1 MIYPKQEEEA
11 SDKFMSEKALLEMHA
26 AAQYPYPGVGRGTDA
41 ERFSV

>member
-1 MIYPKQEEEA
+1 MYLKQEEEA

-26 AAQYPYPGVGRGTDA
+26 AAQYPYPGVGRGTDT

>member
-1 MIYPKQEEEA
+1 MCLKQEEEA